1 MSPGTHSSG
10 AADDAALFEIMFSCR
25 AMRRLKPDPVPE
37 ELLVRLVESA
47 AQAPSSSNNQ
57 CWHFVIARG
66 DDLKRRI
73 QSEWRRGWSWYQEI
87 LEGAPQAEGEDQ
99 AMQDRQR
106 RAGRYMIDHLHDA
119 PALIAVCVRKDP
131 RMSAALRS
139 PRVLPAAIRHLG
151 LGGALRL
158 LAGAGAARMTGVHS
172 TAYPAVQNLLLAARA
187 LGLGAVLTTP
197 QLFAPGK
204 YEEILGIP
212 PDVTLTAIIP
222 VGYPKG
228 RFGPVSR
235 PSADSLI
242 SWERYG
248 G

>member
-1 MSPGTHSSG
+1 MSPGIHSSG

-37 ELLVRLVESA
+37 ELLVRLIESA

-99 AMQDRQR
+99 ARQDRQR
-106 RAGRYMIDHLHDA
+106 RAGRYMIDHLHEA
-119 PALIAVCVRKDP
+119 PALIAVCVRKDT
-131 RMSAALRS
+131 RMSAALSS

>member
-1 MSPGTHSSG
+1 MSPGIHSSG

-37 ELLVRLVESA
+37 ELLVRLIESA

-99 AMQDRQR
+99 ARQDRQR
-106 RAGRYMIDHLHDA
+106 RAGRYMIDHLHEA
-119 PALIAVCVRKDP
+119 PALIAVCVRKDT
-131 RMSAALRS
+131 RMSAALSS

-187 LGLGAVLTTP
+187 LGPGAVLTTP

-212 PDVTLTAIIP
+212 
-222 VGYPKG
+222 
-228 RFGPVSR
+228 RM
-235 PSADSLI
+235 
-242 SWERYG
+242 
-248 G
+248 